1 MKILLAPS
9 ETKSKGGE
17 FPPVNKDSFSFPE
30 IYDKRIEIV
39 KKYDK
44 FLKTTNDTK
53 NFGEDKS
60 SVFIRATRE
69 AVLRY
74 TGVAFKHLNYNSLD
88 ENAKAWIREN
98 VLIFSNLF
106 GVIKAK
112 DKIPYYVLKQGKM
125 PGFDIYKAHK
135 EIFAPILEEINEK
148 EIFIDLRAKFYE
160 KIYKPK
166 NYVTFK
172 FIKNKK
178 VVSHFAKAYRG
189 LLTRY
194 ISIHQP
200 KEIDSLLKIEFPDI
214 KISEVIEKK
223 GSLEIVCEILN

>member
-9 ETKSKGGE
+9 ETKSKGGDS
-17 FPPVNKDSFSFPE
+17 PSINKNNFSFPE
-30 IYDKRIEIV
+30 IYEQRVEII
-39 KKYDK
+39 KKYDE

-53 NFGEDKS
+53 NFGEDKTS
-60 SVFIRATRE
+60 IFKRPTKE
-69 AVLRY
+69 AILRY
-74 TGVAFKHLNYNSLD
+74 TGVAFTHLDYNSLD
-88 ENAKAWIREN
+88 KNAKEWIKEN
-98 VLIFSNLF
+98 VFIFSNLF

-112 DKIPYYVLKQGKM
+112 DKIPYYVLKQGKQ

-135 EIFAPILEEINEK
+135 EIFTPILEEINKK

-166 NYVTFK
+166 NYITFK

-194 ISIHQP
+194 ISIYQP
-200 KEIDSLLKIEFPDI
+200 KDVDSLLKIEFPNI

-223 GSLEIVCEILN
+223 GSLEIICDII

>member
-9 ETKSKGGE
+9 ETKSLGGE
-17 FPPVNKDSFSFPE
+17 FPPINKDSFSFPE
-30 IYDKRIEIV
+30 IYDKRIEII
-39 KKYDK
+39 KKYDE
-44 FLKTTNDTK
+44 FLKITNDYK
-53 NFGEDKS
+53 NFGSEKT
-60 SVFIRATRE
+60 SVFKRLTKKAI
-69 AVLRY
+69 LRY
-74 TGVAFKHLNYNSLD
+74 TGVAFKHLDYESLD
-88 ENAKAWIREN
+88 TFAKKWIDEN

-135 EIFAPILEEINEK
+135 KIFTPILEEKNEK

-166 NYVTFK
+166 NYITFK

-178 VVSHFAKAYRG
+178 IVSHFAKAYRG

-194 ISIHQP
+194 ISIYQP
-200 KEIDSLLKIEFPDI
+200 KDINSLLKIEFPNI

-223 GSLEIVCEILN
+223 GNLEIVCEII